1 MRRATPLVAAI
12 VVAGCGDATV
22 APAPQPSGPSIRT
35 SAGVARPYGV
45 GASQV
50 WVLTP
55 RARQPRSVV
64 VFVHGWAATTP
75 FEWHQ
80 AWLDHLLKEGSAV
93 IFPVYQPGSTDDPQ
107 VVTIFD
113 LRTGLRRGFAAL
125 GKRELP
131 VVAAGFSF
139 GATLAFY
146 YAANARYWGLPPAR
160 AVYSIFPVDPIAF
173 DPGLMRLHRLPA
185 QQATRVELLVGDRDA
200 VVGDAGA
207 RAFWEWLSPSTHR
220 LSKYRVVR
228 TTARLLADHE
238 APTYV
243 QSAEVRR
250 VFWRPLDALIS
261 RCRASGE
268 VPCA

>member
-1 MRRATPLVAAI
+1 M
-12 VVAGCGDATV
+12 
-22 APAPQPSGPSIRT
+22 
-35 SAGVARPYGV
+35 GVARPYSV

-64 VFVHGWAATTP
+64 VFLHGWAATNP

-80 AWLDHLLKEGSAV
+80 VWLEHLLAEGNAV
-93 IFPVYQPGSTDDPQ
+93 IFPAYQPGSTDDPQ

-139 GATLAFY
+139 GASLAFY
-146 YAANARYWGLPPAR
+146 YAANARYWGLPPPR
-160 AVYSIFPVDPIAF
+160 AVYSIFPVDPIVF
-173 DPGLMRLHRLPA
+173 DPGLTRLHSLPA
-185 QQATRVELLVGDRDA
+185 QPALRVELLVGDRDT

-207 RAFWEWLSPSTHR
+207 RAFREWLSPSSRR
-220 LSKYRVVR
+220 LSTYRVIR
-228 TTARLLADHE
+228 TTERLLADHE

-250 VFWRPLDALIS
+250 VFWRPLDALIT
-261 RCRASGE
+261 RCRVAGE
-268 VPCA
+268 TTSCN

>member
-1 MRRATPLVAAI
+1 MDPARR
-12 VVAGCGDATV
+12 
-22 APAPQPSGPSIRT
+22 PSGPPIPT
-35 SAGVARPYGV
+35 AMGIARPYGH

-55 RARQPRSVV
+55 RASHIRSVV
-64 VFVHGWAATTP
+64 VFIHGWTATNP

-80 AWLDHLLKEGSAV
+80 VWLDHLLAEGSAV

-113 LRTGLRRGFAAL
+113 LRTGLHMGFAAL

-139 GATLAFY
+139 GAGLAFY
-146 YAANARYWGLPPAR
+146 YAANARYWGLPPPR
-160 AVYSIFPVDPIAF
+160 AVYSIFPVDPIVF
-173 DPGLMRLHRLPA
+173 DPGLTRLHSLPA
-185 QQATRVELLVGDRDA
+185 QPAMRLELMVGDRDT
-200 VVGDAGA
+200 VVGKAGA
-207 RAFWEWLSPSTHR
+207 HAFWEWLPPTSRR
-220 LSKYRVVR
+220 LSTYRVIR
-228 TTARLLADHE
+228 TTDRLLADHE

-250 VFWRPLDALIS
+250 VFWRPLDALITRS
-261 RCRASGE
+261 R
-268 VPCA
+268 